1 MRSRVD
7 VLGVAHQ
14 VPCHCPQHCCCV
26 PPAGSLCP
34 LPLSQGCSPLG
45 DASSHWRFLLPSFL
59 RWLSSDLC
67 TRKHSF
73 KFWARIL
80 GFRISSPIELG
91 NQPLSWS

>member
-1 MRSRVD
+1 MWHTRSRATAPSTATMSPQLAAS
-7 VLGVAHQ
+7 VLCSS
-14 VPCHCPQHCCCV
+14 PR
-26 PPAGSLCP
+26 L
-34 LPLSQGCSPLG
+34 LPTLG
-45 DASSHWRFLLPSFL
+45 DASSHWRLLLPSFL